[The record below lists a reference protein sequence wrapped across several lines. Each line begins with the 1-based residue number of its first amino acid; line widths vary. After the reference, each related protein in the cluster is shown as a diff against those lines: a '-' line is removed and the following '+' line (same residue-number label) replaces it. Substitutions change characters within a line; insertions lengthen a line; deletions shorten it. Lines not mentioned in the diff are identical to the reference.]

1 MHGLVRRSV
10 AAGVLSASLFGVGGC
25 FVVAAGAVGAAGGMA
40 YSEGRERR
48 TFAVPMDPAWASIKS
63 AIKELNIEITSETR
77 RAGSGE
83 IEGRWGE
90 QGDSVKLYA
99 KSVGSGST
107 MIGVRVGVAD
117 QSGNLTIMRRIEAHM
132 PAGTPPSTPYD

>member
-1 MHGLVRRSV
+1 MHALIRRLVGAV
-10 AAGVLSASLFGVGGC
+10 VLSAALFGVGGC
-25 FVVAAGAVGAAGGMA
+25 FVVAAGAVGAAGGVA

-48 TFAVPMDPAWASIKS
+48 TFAVTMDTAWAAVKS
-63 AIKELNIEITSETR
+63 AIEELNIEITSETR

-90 QGDSVKLYA
+90 QGDSVRLYA

-132 PAGTPPSTPYD
+132 PPGTPPSTPYD